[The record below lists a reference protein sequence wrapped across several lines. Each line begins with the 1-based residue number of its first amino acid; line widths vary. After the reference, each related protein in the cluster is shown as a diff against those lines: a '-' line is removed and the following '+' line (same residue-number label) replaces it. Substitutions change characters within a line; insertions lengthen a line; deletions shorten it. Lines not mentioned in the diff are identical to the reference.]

1 MDQDH
6 IGLFGNSYLPSGQS
20 ATNQINQFLFNASTY
35 ATSATAPSSA
45 PLADEPLYVNAKQYH
60 RILKRREARARWEA
74 YHKSLKTDKGYIHES
89 RHKHACRRPR
99 GPGGRFLSAAEMAA
113 LEEDSTNPN
122 SASTL
127 ENSEYRHAPI
137 GEHAEDLTP
146 TTAFSAPSPHSPTR
160 YQHLN

>member
-1 MDQDH
+1 MDQEH
-6 IGLFGNSYLPSGQS
+6 IGLFGNTYANQS
-20 ATNQINQFLFNASTY
+20 ASNQINQFLFNAGTFSN
-35 ATSATAPSSA
+35 TASGPASA

-122 SASTL
+122 SASTM
-127 ENSEYRHAPI
+127 ENPEYRHPSI
-137 GEHAEDLTP
+137 GDNTEDLSP